1 MLQHI
6 LLAPHVSTYIIGT
19 TFQCISMYII
29 GITSYGLYYWHYIY
43 GLYYWHYMP
52 QHVLMALHDLIYII
66 DINISNGL
74 YYWYHIYGLYYWHY
88 MRQHILMA
96 LHDLI
101 YIIDITSYL
110 IFYWHY

>member
-1 MLQHI
+1 MSQHI
-6 LLAPHVSTYIIGT
+6 SLAPHVSTYIIGT

-29 GITSYGLYYWHYIY
+29 GITSYGLYYWHHIY

-52 QHVLMALHDLIYII
+52 
-66 DINISNGL
+66 
-74 YYWYHIYGLYYWHY
+74 
-88 MRQHILMA
+88 QHILMA